1 MTLNKEILGQCEE
14 LMKKGSSSFHKAFA
28 GLPSPRREAVHVIYA
43 FCRMIDDSVD
53 EQERSP
59 YSIYELRRNF
69 RGLETAEGHF
79 IWPALRWL
87 FAGFPMLTPEPFLLQ
102 MEGQIRDLSFTHYE
116 TMEQLE
122 SYCYLVA
129 GTVGEMLLPVL
140 RDDANEEAQ
149 AAGIAL
155 GIGMQLVNIIRDVG
169 EDLGK
174 GRRYVPLEVMLRHG
188 YSQDDLEQG
197 LVNEQFIEVLGTLK
211 AEAILWFEKGL
222 AHVETYPPES
232 GMAVELAA
240 AFYAG
245 ILESVAAAG
254 YDVFRRRA
262 YVSDEAKLQMFVR
275 TAARYASRLG
285 AVQSKAGVL

>member
-1 MTLNKEILGQCEE
+1 MNKEILGQCEE
-14 LMKKGSSSFHKAFA
+14 LMKAGSSSFHKAFA

-53 EQERSP
+53 EPERSP
-59 YSIYELRRNF
+59 YTIYELRHHFQR
-69 RGLETAEGHF
+69 LETADGHF

-87 FAGFPMLTPEPFLLQ
+87 FAGFPQLTREPFLLQ

-116 TMEQLE
+116 TLEQLE

-140 RDDANEEAQ
+140 RDDADEEAQ
-149 AAGIAL
+149 TAGIAL
-155 GIGMQLVNIIRDVG
+155 GIGMQFVNIIRDVG
-169 EDLGK
+169 EDHGK
-174 GRRYVPLEVMLRHG
+174 GRRYVPSELMRKYG
-188 YSQDDLEQG
+188 YSQKDLERR
-197 LVNEQFIEVLGTLK
+197 LVNGKFIDVLEALR
-211 AEAILWFEKGL
+211 AEALGWFEKGL

-245 ILESVAAAG
+245 ILDAVAAAG
-254 YDVFRRRA
+254 YDVFRTRA
-262 YVSDEAKLQMFVR
+262 YVSDEAKLQMFMR
-275 TAARYASRLG
+275 TAARYASRLEG
-285 AVQSKAGVL
+285 AQSKAGVF